1 MGDVHPNEDLGQPK
15 WNEVLAQLRE
25 QRLKLIPRLNE
36 KLKSKKKS
44 PNKKSALKKGQSSM
58 SVFDNADATSAFT
71 GYTSAMDKN
80 IDSKDKITVDYFP
93 M

>member
-1 MGDVHPNEDLGQPK
+1 
-15 WNEVLAQLRE
+15 
-25 QRLKLIPRLNE
+25 
-36 KLKSKKKS
+36 
-44 PNKKSALKKGQSSM
+44 M
-58 SVFDNADATSAFT
+58 SVFDNPDATSAFT